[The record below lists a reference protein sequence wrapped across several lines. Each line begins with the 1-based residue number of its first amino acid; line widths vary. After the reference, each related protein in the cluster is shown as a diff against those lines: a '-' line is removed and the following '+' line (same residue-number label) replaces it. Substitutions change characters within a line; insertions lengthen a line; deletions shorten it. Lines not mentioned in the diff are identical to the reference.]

1 MRDFEHFSCMG
12 FVGVALVAHVA
23 LACENNDSRLLHIP
37 KREFIQVMSG
47 ILSGGDKA
55 GDQQLASSAGDMDAG
70 DVDDDEDG
78 DFFDE
83 DGAAVGGRYD
93 TRNRGPQPR
102 RGKEGVVLPSPRS
115 QLTQQAQ
122 QRSQQ
127 SHSNRDSHSNGL
139 RPRRYVKSDSL
150 YFLQRAME
158 ERELRQKKA
167 QQEQSQLSN
176 NSNINSH
183 QNRFTVNSALQRRPQ
198 RRYGTED
205 FYSSDLGDDEE
216 DDMDMDV
223 L

>member
-1 MRDFEHFSCMG
+1 MG
-12 FVGVALVAHVA
+12 FVGVALIAHVA

-55 GDQQLASSAGDMDAG
+55 GDQQLASNADPLDMG
-70 DVDDDEDG
+70 DVDDDEDDEFLDADG
-78 DFFDE
+78 D
-83 DGAAVGGRYD
+83 GGGRYAERSRS
-93 TRNRGPQPR
+93 RNSRGLQR

-127 SHSNRDSHSNGL
+127 SHSNRDNHSNGL

-167 QQEQSQLSN
+167 QQEHSQFDN
-176 NSNINSH
+176 NSNSSH
-183 QNRFTVNSALQRRPQ
+183 QNRFAVNSAPHRRPQ

-205 FYSSDLGDDEE
+205 FYSSDLADDEDE
-216 DDMDMDV
+216 DMDMDV